1 MLTSAVNNSTPADQ
15 NAKDLS
21 SALNKSNFLDKDD
34 FLKLFVEQLKHQDPL
49 NPMENYEVASQ
60 LAQYSSLEQLVN
72 INSAIKKF
80 TDLSSMN
87 SYFQGINLIGKKV
100 EYEGNGIMFDPVKDK
115 DGAAIKFK
123 LNEETPEV
131 HINIYDKDD
140 NFVRSLTLD
149 NPATGANSV
158 IWDGKNSKGIEVAKG
173 FYKYEIIGYN
183 DKGKQVDYTPYGYG
197 DVDSIRYDKEKSTAF
212 VTINNDEVE
221 ISKISNIMN

>member
-34 FLKLFVEQLKHQDPL
+34 FLKLFVEQLKNQDPL

-100 EYEGNGIMFDPVKDK
+100 EYEGNSIMFDPVKDK
-115 DGAAIKFK
+115 DGTSIKFK

-149 NPATGANSV
+149 DPATGVNSV
-158 IWDGKNSKGIEVAKG
+158 IWDGKNSKGMEAAKG

-197 DVDSIRYDKEKSTAF
+197 NVDSIRHDKEKTTAF